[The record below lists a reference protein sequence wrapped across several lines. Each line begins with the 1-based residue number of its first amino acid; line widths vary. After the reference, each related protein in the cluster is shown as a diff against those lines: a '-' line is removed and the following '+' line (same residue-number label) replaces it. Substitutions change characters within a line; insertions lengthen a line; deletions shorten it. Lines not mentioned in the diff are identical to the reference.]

1 MSTWI
6 RTRSNLCYLSR
17 LSGITA
23 DFVDDET
30 LPAGPGQFRTVIV
43 PAAYV
48 LSQETAERLARF
60 ARGGGTIIL
69 AGASGVVDPWL
80 NKYAN
85 VGGAAWT
92 ELGWIAGSFR
102 AEPASV
108 DFLPGK
114 AFPPGTAK
122 SKPFRRREH
131 RHHAR
136 RRAAP
141 RRPGQRGR
149 LDAAVGTRKTRGL
162 RHPPR
167 RRPLWGQFPS
177 FAPANRLDQATHHRR
192 RTATE
197 RGWTS
202 SQTIENRSDKHG
214 EGEPIVEVVVR
225 VRQGRESQE
234 KFVFV
239 LNRGGVGSGLVE
251 VPLAGGDW
259 QASDALSGVPLA
271 GALADGVW
279 RLDLAMKP
287 WEYRVFHLSR
297 WGGRL

>member
-1 MSTWI
+1 
-6 RTRSNLCYLSR
+6 
-17 LSGITA
+17 
-23 DFVDDET
+23 VDDET

-60 ARGGGTIIL
+60 ARGGGTVIL

-85 VGGAAWT
+85 VGGAAWA

-102 AEPASV
+102 AEPADV

-114 AFPPGTAK
+114 TLPPRTAK
-122 SKPFRRREH
+122 SKPFRGVNFGTMPGAEPLRDGRGNVVGWTRPWGKGKLVAYGLLPDAGLYSANPH
-131 RHHAR
+131 PLPQQ
-136 RRAAP
+136 AAWI
-141 RRPGQRGR
+141 RQLITAG
-149 LDAAVGTRKTRGL
+149 GL
-162 RHPPR
+162 R
-167 RRPLWGQFPS
+167 PS
-177 FAPANRLDQATHHRR
+177 GHWA
-192 RTATE
+192 
-197 RGWTS
+197 S
-202 SQTIENRSDKHG
+202 SQTIENRSDQHG
-214 EGEPIVEVVVR
+214 EGEPVVEVVVR
-225 VRQGRESQE
+225 IRQGRESQE

-239 LNRGGVGSGLVE
+239 LNRGGAGSGLVE

-259 QASDALSGVPLA
+259 QASDALSGAPLA

-297 WGGRL
+297 RGGRL